1 MHKNVLAFI
10 FLPSTAPRRA
20 APPLHS
26 RSCAAPAICPQ
37 QHRPGSPVPAPPRQ
51 SAPSSTRPGSSVPA
65 TKPAPRPSFLP
76 NFLFLTPLYFFLPA
90 QGEVKKRP
98 HTYPTFA
105 LSNPQI
111 KMYACA
117 VPTAHGRARVRT
129 GAFSNYRAG
138 GIVRGRRGGGRSA
151 GDRRRGGL
159 PGGGAG
165 RWCSAGC
172 CVFGCGRCA
181 GCRCWGWCW
190 CGGGVVLAGELLPGA
205 ADGGRPA
212 GWWGGVNSGKKKSP
226 CRR

>member
-1 MHKNVLAFI
+1 M
-10 FLPSTAPRRA
+10 
-20 APPLHS
+20 
-26 RSCAAPAICPQ
+26 
-37 QHRPGSPVPAPPRQ
+37 
-51 SAPSSTRPGSSVPA
+51 PA
-65 TKPAPRPSFLP
+65 TKPALRLSFLP
-76 NFLFLTPLYFFLPA
+76 NFIFLTPLYFFLPA

-105 LSNPQI
+105 LSNPQS
-111 KMYACA
+111 KMYARA

-138 GIVRGRRGGGRSA
+138 GIVRGRLVTAQAARVGVPLVF
-151 GDRRRGGL
+151 RRRGGL

-172 CVFGCGRCA
+172 GVFGCGRCA

-190 CGGGVVLAGELLPGA
+190 WGGGVVLAGELLPGA
-205 ADGGRPA
+205 AGGGRPA
-212 GWWGGVNSGKKKSP
+212 GWRGSVNSGKKKSP